1 MTKALHK
8 EDIKG
13 MLRKRHGSMR
23 AFERKQSLPPLSV
36 KDVLRGRASRRVE
49 RAIADDLELPLHR
62 LFPERYVA
70 AVPGDSSLKRD
81 SSATKRSAHRLSREA
96 A

>member
-1 MTKALHK
+1 MTKVLHK

-23 AFERKQSLPPLSV
+23 AFERKNSLPPLSI

-49 RAIADDLELPLHR
+49 SAIADDLELPLHR

-70 AVPGDSSLKRD
+70 ATPGDSSLKRD
-81 SSATKRSAHRLSREA
+81 NIRTSGKAHRLTARGV
-96 A
+96 

>member
-1 MTKALHK
+1 MTVLHK

-23 AFERKQSLPPLSV
+23 AFERKNGLPPLSV

-49 RAIADDLELPLHR
+49 SAIAADLKMPLHR
-62 LFPERYVA
+62 LFPGRYVA
-70 AVPGDSSLKRD
+70 AIPGDSSLKRD
-81 SSATKRSAHRLSREA
+81 SSAPKRVAHRLSAGA